1 MVTRRSLK
9 SATVAVKSAELAMA
23 VPQVVAHRVA
33 RMALAGPSPS
43 DRDRREFQL
52 MVSEKQAAFSQA
64 WSAMAMESIR
74 ANQTITASMFAAF
87 FNPFSRNKPSVA
99 ALATTV
105 QNAAVGVLAKGLA
118 PVHRKAVSNAKRLA
132 RTKPR

>member
-1 MVTRRSLK
+1 
-9 SATVAVKSAELAMA
+9 
-23 VPQVVAHRVA
+23 
-33 RMALAGPSPS
+33 
-43 DRDRREFQL
+43 
-52 MVSEKQAAFSQA
+52 
-64 WSAMAMESIR
+64 MAMESIR
-74 ANQTITASMFAAF
+74 ASQTITASMFAAF